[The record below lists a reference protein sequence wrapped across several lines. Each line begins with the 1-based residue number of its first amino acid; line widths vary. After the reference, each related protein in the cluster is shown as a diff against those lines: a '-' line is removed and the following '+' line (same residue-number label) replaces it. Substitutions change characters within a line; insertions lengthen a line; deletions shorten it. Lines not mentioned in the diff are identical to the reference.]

1 MACGRE
7 GRGRAVLLVDVRI
20 SCWFGY
26 SSLAGSLC
34 DMSLDLF
41 QSIGLSEAKAKE
53 TLKNVTVSATLESI
67 IRKVRKHCHDCVIF
81 VSTCRD
87 SLSG

>member
-1 MACGRE
+1 MRRQSVPGHLSALGE
-7 GRGRAVLLVDVRI
+7 WPGGEA
-20 SCWFGY
+20 S
-26 SSLAGSLC
+26 SLC